1 MCKHRSTTST
11 TRGSAVIGVLAAA
24 GITVSLMQ
32 TLVVP
37 LLPDLPRLLHTTAGN
52 ASWTITATLLAG
64 AVATPVIG
72 RLGDLYG
79 KRRLLLVSIALLVL
93 GSVICALTDSLTAM
107 VVGRA
112 LQGMGMSVVP
122 LGISLMR
129 DIVPPERLGGALGLM
144 SSSLGVGA
152 ALGLPA
158 AALIAQHA
166 DWHVLFWGA
175 AGLGM
180 VMALLVLFLVPG
192 TPATAAGGFD
202 LVGALGVGTGLVCLL
217 LPVSKGA
224 DWGWSSPTTLGLFA
238 AAIVVL
244 LAWGWWEL
252 RTPAPLVDLRT
263 TAKRQV
269 LMTNLASV
277 AVGFAMYAMS
287 LIAPQLLAL
296 PKETGYGLGQ
306 SMMAAGLWM
315 APSGLVMMA
324 VSPYAAKLSAARGP
338 KTSLLLGAL
347 AIAAGYA
354 LALPLM
360 GHLWGVLVVS
370 SVVSA
375 GIGLAYAAVPMLIMG
390 AVPVDET
397 AAANGLNS
405 LMRSIGTSA
414 SSAVVGVVL
423 AHMTTRMGSV
433 TVPSQAGFRTGF
445 VLGGAGAVLAAL
457 VTLCLPGRPPHS
469 PPASRR
475 PSLRSWPFERPRRW
489 PHVSSPGRT

>member
-1 MCKHRSTTST
+1 MNKHRLSMQTNRS
-11 TRGSAVIGVLAAA
+11 SAAVGVLAAA

-37 LLPDLPRLLHTTAGN
+37 LIPALPHLLHTTTAN

-64 AVATPVIG
+64 AVATPVFG

-93 GSVICALTDSLTAM
+93 GSLVCAVSTSLAPM

-129 DIVPPERLGGALGLM
+129 DILPPERLGSALGLM

-175 AGLGM
+175 AGLS
-180 VMALLVLFLVPG
+180 VIMALLVRFLVPASPV
-192 TPATAAGGFD
+192 TTARGFD
-202 LVGALGVGTGLVCLL
+202 VIGALGVAAGLVCLL
-217 LPVSKGA
+217 LPISKGA
-224 DWGWSSPTTLGLFA
+224 DWGWTSPTTLGLFA

-244 LAWGWWEL
+244 IGWGWWEL

-263 TAKRQV
+263 CVRRQV

-277 AVGFAMYAMS
+277 IVGFSMYAMS

-306 SMMAAGLWM
+306 SMTAAGLWM
-315 APSGLVMMA
+315 LPSGLVMMA
-324 VSPYAAKLSAARGP
+324 VSPYAARLSAARGP
-338 KTSLLLGAL
+338 KASLLVGAVI
-347 AIAAGYA
+347 IAAGYA
-354 LALPLM
+354 LAPPLM
-360 GHLWGVLVVS
+360 GHLWGVLLFT

-375 GIGLAYAAVPMLIMG
+375 GIGLAYAAVPTLIMS

-405 LMRSIGTSA
+405 LMRSIGTST
-414 SSAVVGVVL
+414 SSAVVGLVL
-423 AHMTTRMGSV
+423 AHMATRMGPV
-433 TVPSQAGFRTGF
+433 AIPSESGFRTGF
-445 VLGGAGAVLAAL
+445 VLGAAGAVAAAL
-457 VTLCLPGRPPHS
+457 VTLCIPGRRGAAAQPSTEPE
-469 PPASRR
+469 PA
-475 PSLRSWPFERPRRW
+475 PLMLARSDR
-489 PHVSSPGRT
+489 

>member
-1 MCKHRSTTST
+1 
-11 TRGSAVIGVLAAA
+11 
-24 GITVSLMQ
+24 MQ

-37 LLPDLPRLLHTTAGN
+37 LLPDLPRLLHTNAAD

-79 KRRLLLVSIALLVL
+79 KRRLLLISIALLVL
-93 GSVICALTDSLTAM
+93 GSLVCALTDSLAPM
-107 VVGRA
+107 VAGRA

-129 DIVPPERLGGALGLM
+129 DVLPPERLGGALGLM

-158 AALIAQHA
+158 SALIAQHA

-175 AGLGM
+175 AGLAV
-180 VMALLVLFLVPG
+180 VMALLVLFLVPA
-192 TPATAAGGFD
+192 TPATAAGDFD
-202 LVGALGVGTGLVCLL
+202 LVGALGVGAGLVCLL

-224 DWGWSSPTTLGLFA
+224 DWGWGSPTTLGLFA

-252 RTPAPLVDLRT
+252 RTPAPLIDLRA
-263 TAKRQV
+263 TAQRQV

-296 PKETGYGLGQ
+296 PEETGYGLGR

-324 VSPYAAKLSAARGP
+324 VSPYAARLSVARGP
-338 KTSLLLGAL
+338 KTSLLVGAL
-347 AIAAGYA
+347 VIAAGYA

-360 GHLWGVLVVS
+360 GQLWGVLVVS

-375 GIGLAYAAVPMLIMG
+375 GIGLAYAAVPTLIMD

-423 AHMTTRMGSV
+423 SHMTIPAGAV
-433 TVPSQAGFRTGF
+433 TVPSQAGFRMGF
-445 VLGGAGAVLAAL
+445 ALGGAGAVVAAL
-457 VTLCLPGRPPHS
+457 VTLCIPGRRVAATQPSTEPE
-469 PPASRR
+469 PAQ
-475 PSLRSWPFERPRRW
+475 LVRW
-489 PHVSSPGRT
+489 QTGRELS